1 MSETL
6 AANPAT
12 SLSNL
17 LNNLQNQQ
25 NSVPEEQRGLAQELA
40 DLRERLEKDP
50 SLENDPKYLTQ
61 VAWLVQD
68 WSKFSGTNQ
77 QPALSPIF
85 QAGLTQMA
93 GQYPGLANP
102 DLNRL
107 LGNTQEL
114 ADQQLVNMIRSTVIE
129 VAEMAPA
136 QQTTMMIA
144 MATQHL
150 SDRVVDVTGRAPV
163 SLAAQP
169 SPPVMPARAE
179 VAPVPELD
187 EPVPVS
193 GLSEPEQ
200 VSQPTHEHEAQPSEE
215 PEASR
220 GLTEENDKNIRQSD
234 NNRVAAEE
242 EQEPEIDPPAP
253 DSQQQDVTQ
262 TEKPDQQT
270 QRDAR
275 TPAQQARQEPKT
287 ETAAEPSIA
296 KAVQAAPA
304 VAPAAASIMSRAAS
318 RFASWGSN
326 NQAATDTRRINKLI
340 QSVDTDIE
348 QSRRN
353 FQSLK
358 HAAEPFFKKLET
370 LAGQEG
376 KTIPKILSEM
386 APGGQHQGLGQ
397 EFMQERLNNPEVRNS
412 YEKLVGSLSN
422 MKRNVLSM
430 QAEAAERG
438 ATDDPAVKM
447 AEQRVGEVGL
457 EMENVPGVE
466 PGKNLVQTIGHIVEQ
481 LVEKTRNFLGLN
493 PQQEQGRDSGPSMGA

>member
-6 AANPAT
+6 AASPAT

-17 LNNLQNQQ
+17 LNNLHNQQ
-25 NSVPEEQRGLAQELA
+25 NSVLEEQRGLAQELA

-150 SDRVVDVTGRAPV
+150 SDRVMDATGQVPAPAV
-163 SLAAQP
+163 AQP
-169 SPPVMPARAE
+169 EPVMPATAE
-179 VAPVPELD
+179 VFPVPELD
-187 EPVPVS
+187 EPELV
-193 GLSEPEQ
+193 SEPSAPDQ
-200 VSQPTHEHEAQPSEE
+200 TTQSAHEHEPQPSEE
-215 PEASR
+215 PQPSG
-220 GLTEENDKNIRQSD
+220 GLTEEDDKAIRK
-234 NNRVAAEE
+234 NNTATRVIRE
-242 EQEPEIDPPAP
+242 EQEPDIDTPAP
-253 DSQQQDVTQ
+253 ASQQQDASQ
-262 TEKPDQQT
+262 TGKPDQQT
-270 QRDAR
+270 QRNTQ
-275 TPAQQARQEPKT
+275 TPSQQARQEQKA
-287 ETAAEPSIA
+287 ETAAEPSVV
-296 KAVQAAPA
+296 KATQAAPTI
-304 VAPAAASIMSRAAS
+304 APAAASIMSRAAS
-318 RFASWGSN
+318 RFASWGAN

-340 QSVDTDIE
+340 QSVDSDIE

-353 FQSLK
+353 YQSLRS
-358 HAAEPFFKKLET
+358 AAEPFFKKLEAT
-370 LAGQEG
+370 ASQEG
-376 KTIPKILSEM
+376 KTIPKILAEM
-386 APGGQHQGLGQ
+386 APGGQHQALGQ
-397 EFMQERLNNPEVRNS
+397 EFMHERQNNPDVRNS
-412 YEKLVGSLSN
+412 YEKLVNSMSN

-466 PGKNLVQTIGHIVEQ
+466 PGKNLVQTIGHIVEK
-481 LVEKTRNFLGLN
+481 LVEKTRDFLGLN
-493 PQQEQGRDSGPSMGA
+493 HQQEQGRDSGPSMGA